1 MKKLY
6 LTLALAALAT
16 ASQAKELTFYL
27 GDDNTAIANESTVYF
42 DNVTIDSYDGGK
54 DIVMNPHINILS
66 DVAANDIILIAEC
79 TSGQNI
85 QLCAGGTCEM
95 GKEITKTG
103 VTLEAGKKLDIQ
115 FEYMGMGVAPDAEI
129 PTVESTITAMYEGD
143 DDSMV
148 TFTIIMGEDVNG
160 LAVIR
165 TPKSLKSIS
174 GAIEYTL
181 AEPATLT
188 LVSTSG
194 RTVLNQ
200 NISGNGSIS
209 TGSLAPGIYVYTLG
223 SEKGKIYIR

>member
-1 MKKLY
+1 
-6 LTLALAALAT
+6 
-16 ASQAKELTFYL
+16 
-27 GDDNTAIANESTVYF
+27 
-42 DNVTIDSYDGGK
+42 
-54 DIVMNPHINILS
+54 
-66 DVAANDIILIAEC
+66 
-79 TSGQNI
+79 
-85 QLCAGGTCEM
+85 
-95 GKEITKTG
+95 
-103 VTLEAGKKLDIQ
+103 
-115 FEYMGMGVAPDAEI
+115 
-129 PTVESTITAMYEGD
+129 MYEGD